1 VCYDGARQF
10 LTGKERSWF
19 PIPDPEWTPVA
30 QLLTCPNRH
39 YWDLTAD
46 PFAVLPL
53 TRGLCPLCGEP
64 PTADSPVDWD
74 REYWHVLVL
83 VPLLLFVI
91 GPFFLIGFFLASH
104 GQADVGGWPCIG
116 ALGVLFVSLA
126 LTASVRQWRR
136 QTQVKAAAQALGFA
150 FTPTV
155 PRARALAL
163 LLPPFL
169 FRPRLLADRRNCME
183 GTYQGSRVLLLD
195 GLFRSPPSGLN
206 TPQTVVVFLEPVPGL
221 PDFQLEPGRDES
233 KLRNRSLE
241 QHLGLRPLN
250 PFRDEPFG
258 RHYRLAAGDAEAVRP
273 WLSPPLGAFL
283 ERHKGWVVGAWHG
296 RFYLYHPQRHCRA
309 DACATIIAVAWRL
322 RDMLEQPLP

>member
-1 VCYDGARQF
+1 MAPDTLPAPKR
-10 LTGKERSWF
+10 ER
-19 PIPDPEWTPVA
+19 TPVA

-39 YWDLTAD
+39 HWDLTAD

-74 REYWHVLVL
+74 KDYWQVLVL

-91 GPFFLIGFFLASH
+91 GPFFLIGFFLASR
-104 GQADVGGWPCIG
+104 GQDVGGWPCIG
-116 ALGVLFVSLA
+116 ALGALFVGLA
-126 LTASVRQWRR
+126 LTAGVAQWRR
-136 QTQVKAAAQALGFA
+136 RTAVKAAAQALGFA
-150 FTPTV
+150 FAPTV

-163 LLPPFL
+163 GLPPFL

-195 GLFRSPPSGLN
+195 GLFRSPPSELN
-206 TPQTVVVFLEPVPGL
+206 TPQTVVIFPEPIPCL

-233 KLRNRSLE
+233 MLHNRSLE
-241 QHLGLRPLN
+241 QLVGLRPLN

-258 RHYRLAAGDAEAVRP
+258 RHYRLAYGYAGDVRP
-273 WLSPPLGAFL
+273 WLSPPLCAFL
-283 ERHKGWVVGAWHG
+283 ERHKGWVVGARQG
-296 RFYLYHPQRHCRA
+296 RFYLYRPQRHCRG
-309 DACATIIAVAWRL
+309 DACATFIAVAWRL
-322 RDMLEQPLP
+322 RDMLAQPAQQG